1 MKKVIL
7 ILSSIIIFST
17 FYSCSVTKSVE
28 EVESPSAER
37 IVKRIEA
44 NRRKIKSFVGTG
56 TIYVFTKELNTKS
69 NFKVEIKKPDS
80 LKINFFGPFGIEL
93 ASALITQKDFV
104 FLDMIN
110 NKVMKGK
117 TNSQTIKN
125 VLKVNFPH
133 DEIIDAAT
141 GFVNLTN
148 KISLIPTITKNDES
162 LYELTYP
169 DSSNKV
175 ITKILLDVE
184 SMRLQKYFI
193 TNLNNKVLYQAEYN
207 DYQKVDNVSIPF
219 KIEIQDLE
227 NNQKLKIEYRKIE
240 INKLNDKLK
249 IEIPDDAFVSEI

>member
-7 ILSSIIIFST
+7 ILSSIFIVSI
-17 FYSCSVTKSVE
+17 FYSCSASKSIE

-56 TIYVFTKELNTKS
+56 IIYVYTKELNTKS
-69 NFKVEIKKPDS
+69 NFKVEIRKPDS
-80 LKINFFGPFGIEL
+80 LKINFYGPFGIEL
-93 ASALITQKDFV
+93 AKALITQKDFV

-110 NKVMKGK
+110 NKAMKGK

-141 GFVNLTN
+141 GFINLTN
-148 KISLIPTITKNDES
+148 KISLTPTINKNDDS
-162 LYELTYP
+162 ILELVYP
-169 DSSNKV
+169 DSLSKV
-175 ITKILLDVE
+175 ITKIILDVE
-184 SMRLQKYFI
+184 SMRLQRYFI
-193 TNLNNKVLYQAEYN
+193 TNLNNKVLYQAEYSE
-207 DYQKVDNVSIPF
+207 YKKVDDVSVPF

-227 NNQKLKIEYRKIE
+227 NNQKLKIEYRKVE
-240 INKLNDKLK
+240 INKLNDNLK
-249 IEIPDDAFVSEI
+249 IEVPEDASVSEL

>member
-117 TNSQTIKN
+117 TNSETIKN

-249 IEIPDDAFVSEI
+249 IEIPDDASVTEI

>member
-1 MKKVIL
+1 VKKVIL

-117 TNSQTIKN
+117 TNSETIKN

-249 IEIPDDAFVSEI
+249 IEIPDDASVTEI